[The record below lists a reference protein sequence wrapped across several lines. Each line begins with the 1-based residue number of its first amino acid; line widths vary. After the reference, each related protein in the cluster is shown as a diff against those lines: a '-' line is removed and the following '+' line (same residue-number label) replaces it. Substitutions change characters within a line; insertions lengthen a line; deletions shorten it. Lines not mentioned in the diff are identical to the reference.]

1 MQCLEFAWGRRT
13 VTPFRGAEQW
23 VEGRRAKAAAV
34 AKRVGLL
41 PVGLNEKLADMLV
54 FCRPAAEYGWL
65 ETLPPPAWSKS
76 HNAGIWAAAGKLKFG
91 LHDLKCIISGGALH
105 LEPASF
111 LRQIR
116 VMARRDKVLRQAGMQ
131 HEEGTLGRLL
141 RHQLQELGWRL
152 QQGKWKHDL
161 FEQGFR
167 MPQVLQEADWGRIAH
182 ALRDS
187 WRRLMY
193 SRMQQSARHELA
205 GEVEP
210 EFCEKRL
217 KLVRKWAGQSSI
229 NLCLAVGAIQSPW
242 VRAQGRNGKVV
253 KCPRCDSP
261 TFHWENIWTCQ
272 VGKPVP
278 EDVLLRRFG
287 WPRDEED
294 LLLSLCNVC

>member
-1 MQCLEFAWGRRT
+1 M
-13 VTPFRGAEQW
+13 
-23 VEGRRAKAAAV
+23 
-34 AKRVGLL
+34 
-41 PVGLNEKLADMLV
+41 GLNEKLTDMLV

-105 LEPASF
+105 LEPAAF

-205 GEVEP
+205 GKWSRSFARSGLSWCASGLDKVQSICAWRWGP
-210 EFCEKRL
+210 SKARGFAL
-217 KLVRKWAGQSSI
+217 KGATAKWSNALGVT
-229 NLCLAVGAIQSPW
+229 A
-242 VRAQGRNGKVV
+242 RHFTGRTSGHAKLE
-253 KCPRCDSP
+253 S
-261 TFHWENIWTCQ
+261 
-272 VGKPVP
+272 
-278 EDVLLRRFG
+278 RFQKMC
-287 WPRDEED
+287 
-294 LLLSLCNVC
+294 S